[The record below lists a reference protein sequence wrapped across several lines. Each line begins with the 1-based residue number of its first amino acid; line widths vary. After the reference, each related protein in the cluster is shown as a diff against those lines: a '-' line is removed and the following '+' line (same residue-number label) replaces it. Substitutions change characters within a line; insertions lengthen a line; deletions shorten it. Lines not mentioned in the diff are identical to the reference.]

1 MGRAACAPP
10 HARAGAPM
18 STAQLAMWE
27 SIHAR
32 VRVFLEEARDVDGGA
47 KLSGAEADVAELER
61 LVVAE
66 GLLHDGYGL

>member
-1 MGRAACAPP
+1 
-10 HARAGAPM
+10 
-18 STAQLAMWE
+18 MWE